1 MISKADEKSA
11 FSFTIRN
18 CGDKEMAK
26 KENTYSRKTDKHDE
40 HKHLFGSSG
49 NTDFIINMTPEGA
62 KKLAGIY
69 AMIAI
74 ILVGISAVPYYLGK
88 QFGTPN
94 QMLMLQTD
102 LNQGLA
108 ILIMTAVVLAGFV
121 GALVFMVLCV
131 KKEVV
136 LARNRGLL
144 IFAAIIAA
152 ALVSTLA
159 SADPLTGI
167 FGYLDRAEGLL
178 TLMGYIG
185 FFTIGICLTDD
196 KWRKN
201 AGKTI
206 IGIGTANAVIGILQ
220 SIPALAKYVPSYYN
234 YLFADLRTNIFR
246 AEYFNAYAGYDASYA
261 ADGVT
266 CSPFALAALMTVAS
280 ALALD
285 RAAYAEKNSS
295 RIINLVCTGLMFGAA
310 IVTQTI
316 TALIGIG
323 SVIVISLVISLTDRK
338 CEGEKKGANKA
349 AVVTSL
355 LAAVTCGA
363 IAAGV
368 VLTDNFRLRDEHIMF
383 TDSFERLSIAPFAH
397 PAHEDNIY
405 PTLWYEGWLTFTDHA
420 VLGVGPD
427 CWITMYADGEGMATD
442 RTYNEYLDT
451 ALTRGA
457 VGLALYLVLLVMTF
471 IKAARM
477 LAKAHR
483 GDIDKGTAYGLFTA
497 YTAYLIQAF
506 VNITSLTVT
515 PFFMLTA
522 GIIWSY
528 EAVTGSPKK
537 NAEEKD
543 NN

>member
-1 MISKADEKSA
+1 
-11 FSFTIRN
+11 
-18 CGDKEMAK
+18 MAK
-26 KENTYSRKTDKHDE
+26 KEVTYSAKTDKHDE
-40 HKHLFGSSG
+40 HKHLFGSTG
-49 NTDFIINMTPEGA
+49 NSDFIINMTPEGA

-69 AMIAI
+69 SVIAI
-74 ILVGISAVPYYLGK
+74 IMIGIAAIPYYLGK

-94 QMLMLQTD
+94 PMLMLQTD
-102 LNQGLA
+102 MNQGLV
-108 ILIMTAVVLAGFV
+108 ILIMTAVVMAGFI
-121 GALVFMVLCV
+121 GALIFMITCV
-131 KKEVV
+131 KKEVIIEK
-136 LARNRGLL
+136 NRGLL
-144 IFAAIIAA
+144 IFAAI
-152 ALVSTLA
+152 LVVAVISTIA
-159 SADPLTGI
+159 SADPMTSV

-178 TLMGYIG
+178 ALIGNVG

-196 KWRKN
+196 KWRRK
-201 AGKTI
+201 AG
-206 IGIGTANAVIGILQ
+206 GTLVGVGTVNAVIGILQ
-220 SIPALAKYVPSYYN
+220 SIPALAKYIPSYYN
-234 YLFADLRTNIFR
+234 YLFVDLRLNIDR
-246 AEYFNAYAGYDASYA
+246 AEYFNSYAGYDASYA
-261 ADGVT
+261 ADGLT
-266 CSPFALAALMTVAS
+266 CSPFALGAMMTVAS
-280 ALALD
+280 AIALD

-295 RIINLVCTGLMFGAA
+295 RIIDLICTGIMFGAA
-310 IVTQTI
+310 IVTQTV

-323 SVIVISLVISLTDRK
+323 CVIVISLIISLTDRK
-338 CEGEKKGANKA
+338 REGEGENAKKSFNTA
-349 AVVTSL
+349 AFVTTV

-383 TDSFERLSIAPFAH
+383 TDSYERLSIAPYAH
-397 PAHEDNIY
+397 SAHTDDIY
-405 PTLWYEGWLTFTDHA
+405 STLRYDGWLTFKDHA
-420 VLGVGPD
+420 VFGVGPD
-427 CWITMYADGEGMATD
+427 CWMTMYADGEGMETD
-442 RTYNEYLDT
+442 RTYCEYLDI
-451 ALTRGA
+451 AITRGT
-457 VGLALYLVLLVMTF
+457 VGLVLYIAALVMTF